1 MTEYNFVKRGLYFG
15 SSSGEFDRISE
26 DTCTHFIFHNRVER
40 ERGREEGRKSGNN
53 IENIQATIHEILKDE
68 KQILDFRC

>member
-40 ERGREEGRKSGNN
+40 EREGGRKVGSL
-53 IENIQATIHEILKDE
+53 ETT
-68 KQILDFRC
+68 